1 MEKKV
6 KWAAR
11 PGGQTGLLARAVR
24 PPMEGWKTPWAVWLE
39 NQACDIGPLK
49 GL

>member
-1 MEKKV
+1 MGCE
-6 KWAAR
+6 AR
-11 PGGQTGLLARAVR
+11 RTDWTLGTCRQATDGR
-24 PPMEGWKTPWAVWLE
+24 WKTPWAVWLE